1 MLNSLNREDRRFLRV
16 CVCVCVCV
24 CVLGVGDWY
33 WKMMSCF
40 GHVEWRCQ
48 QVIILKISSRL
59 AG

>member
-1 MLNSLNREDRRFLRV
+1 M

-24 CVLGVGDWY
+24 CVGADWY
-33 WKMMSCF
+33 WEMMSCF
-40 GHVEWRCQ
+40 GHVEWRLQ

>member
-1 MLNSLNREDRRFLRV
+1 MCV
-16 CVCVCVCV
+16 CVCVCVYVCV

>member
-16 CVCVCVCV
+16 CGCVCVCV
-24 CVLGVGDWY
+24 VGVGDWY